1 MIKRRDVIAVYI
13 LGFITFGIYFLYWA
27 VQTKKEMNGLGA
39 TIPTAWLLIIPI
51 ANLYWVYK
59 YCEAFSAYVKKDDNA
74 VLWFILYVLVS
85 FIMPAIVQSELN
97 RLAAAP
103 PARA

>member
-103 PARA
+103 KA